1 MFIFKNMKLSSML
14 ASGFATVIVIG
25 FLVAAFARLQ
35 LVQVGDNI
43 QVLSQERVAN
53 MLLLQELRDDIGLI
67 ERQVRN
73 LALLTDPSQVVEEY
87 ARYNDVRKHAAGVI
101 ERLRTHLQSAES
113 RVYMQKVEQLR
124 PAYIAAL
131 DKSAQMGLDNDQEG
145 ARDLILGEQRQLQR
159 QYLEAL
165 DAMIAYQRRMTTET
179 AETSAQDVKAASA
192 ALLVLALLA
201 AILGATVAWAITR
214 RVKGQLGG
222 EPAYA
227 VQIAQQ
233 VAQGNLAVN
242 VERRA
247 GNETSVLAAMDQ
259 MRSRLAQIVGEV
271 RDSSESIAAGAGQI
285 ATGNTDLS
293 QRTEEQ
299 ASNLEETAASMEE
312 MNSTVRQNADTVRT
326 AAQLANAA
334 STTAGRGGEVVRQV
348 VSTMEDITASSRRIS
363 DIIGVID
370 SIAFQ
375 TNILALNAAVEAAR
389 AGEQGRGFAVV
400 ASEVRT
406 LAHRS
411 AQAAKE
417 IKGLI
422 GESVSKVDAGAQQV
436 NQAGATMQ
444 EVVDQVRRVAEL
456 LGEVGAATQE
466 QVQGI
471 SQVND
476 AVNQLDQVTQ
486 QNAALVEESSAAA
499 GSLSGQAARLVEL
512 VKVFRLEGA
521 GAGAAAAVHLSSPM
535 TATPW
540 RGKASATAT
549 AATVPVNISAIKRP
563 APKVTMLAP
572 TAAPVRPAKAT
583 AVASD
588 SLDDWERF

>member
-1 MFIFKNMKLSSML
+1 MGFLKDMKLSSML
-14 ASGFATVIVIG
+14 ALGFATVILIG
-25 FLVAAFARLQ
+25 FLVAAYARLQ
-35 LVQVGDNI
+35 LVQVGEEV

-53 MLLLQELRDDIGLI
+53 MLLLQELRDDIGLV

-73 LALLTDPSQVVEEY
+73 LALLTDPAQVAEEH
-87 ARYNDVRKHAAGVI
+87 ARYTSVRKHAAGVI
-101 ERLRTHLQSAES
+101 ERLRTNLKSAEL
-113 RVYMQKVEQLR
+113 RVHMQKVEQLR

-165 DAMIAYQRRMTTET
+165 DEMIAYQRRMTSET
-179 AETSAQDVKAASA
+179 AESSAKDVMAASA
-192 ALLVLALLA
+192 ALLILSLLSAVL
-201 AILGATVAWAITR
+201 GVTVAWAITR

-242 VERRA
+242 VARRV
-247 GNETSVLAAMDQ
+247 GDETSVLAAMDQ
-259 MRSRLAQIVGEV
+259 MRGRLAQIVGEV
-271 RDSSESIAAGAGQI
+271 RASSESIATGANQI

-334 STTAGRGGEVVRQV
+334 SSTAGRGGEVVRQV
-348 VSTMEDITASSRRIS
+348 VRTMEDITASSRRIS

-417 IKGLI
+417 IKDLI
-422 GESVSKVDAGAQQV
+422 GESVSKVDAGAHQV
-436 NQAGATMQ
+436 DQAGTTMQ
-444 EVVDQVRRVAEL
+444 EVVEQARRVAEL
-456 LGEVGAATQE
+456 LDEVGAATQE

-471 SQVND
+471 SQVNV

-499 GSLSGQAARLVEL
+499 DSLSTQAARLVEL
-512 VKVFRLEGA
+512 VRVFRLGGA
-521 GAGAAAAVHLSSPM
+521 VTDTAVPVRPSTSATVTQRQAKAPAAASARTSAMPRV
-535 TATPW
+535 AT
-540 RGKASATAT
+540 KA
-549 AATVPVNISAIKRP
+549 
-563 APKVTMLAP
+563 TMLAP
-572 TAAPVRPAKAT
+572 TAAPAQPPKEPAAL
-583 AVASD
+583 SG

>member
-1 MFIFKNMKLSSML
+1 MGFLKDMKLSSML
-14 ASGFATVIVIG
+14 ALGFATVILIG
-25 FLVAAFARLQ
+25 FLVAAYARLQ
-35 LVQVGDNI
+35 LVQVGEEV

-73 LALLTDPSQVVEEY
+73 LALLTDPAQVAEEHS
-87 ARYNDVRKHAAGVI
+87 RYTGVRKHAAGVI
-101 ERLRTHLQSAES
+101 ERLRTSLKSAEL
-113 RVYMQKVEQLR
+113 RVHMQKVEQLR

-165 DAMIAYQRRMTTET
+165 DEMIAYQRRMTSET
-179 AETSAQDVKAASA
+179 AESSAKDVMAASA
-192 ALLVLALLA
+192 ALLILSLLSAVL
-201 AILGATVAWAITR
+201 GVTVAWAITR

-242 VERRA
+242 VERRV
-247 GNETSVLAAMDQ
+247 GDETSVLAAMDQ

-271 RDSSESIAAGAGQI
+271 RASSESIATGANQI

-334 STTAGRGGEVVRQV
+334 SSTAGRGGEVVRQV
-348 VSTMEDITASSRRIS
+348 VRTMEDITASSRRIS

-417 IKGLI
+417 IKDLI
-422 GESVSKVDAGAQQV
+422 GESVSKVDAGAHQV
-436 NQAGATMQ
+436 DQAGTTMQ
-444 EVVDQVRRVAEL
+444 EVVEQARRVAEL
-456 LGEVGAATQE
+456 LDEVGAATQE

-471 SQVND
+471 SQVNV

-499 GSLSGQAARLVEL
+499 DSLSTQAARLVEL
-512 VKVFRLEGA
+512 VRVFRLGGA
-521 GAGAAAAVHLSSPM
+521 VTDTAVPVRPSTSATVTQRQAKAPAAASARTS
-535 TATPW
+535 ATP
-540 RGKASATAT
+540 RVVTKA
-549 AATVPVNISAIKRP
+549 
-563 APKVTMLAP
+563 TMLAP
-572 TAAPVRPAKAT
+572 AAAPAQPPKEP
-583 AVASD
+583 VALSG

>member
-1 MFIFKNMKLSSML
+1 MQFLRNMKLSSML
-14 ASGFATVIVIG
+14 AFGFATVIAIG
-25 FLVAAFARLQ
+25 FLVAAYARLQ
-35 LVQVGDNI
+35 LVQVGNEI
-43 QVLSQERVAN
+43 QVLAQERVAN

-73 LALLTDPSQVVEEY
+73 LALLTDPAQLVDEH
-87 ARYNDVRKHAAGVI
+87 ARYDSVRKHAAGVM
-101 ERLRTHLQSAES
+101 ERLRTHITSAEL
-113 RVYMQKVEQLR
+113 RAHMQKVEQLR
-124 PAYIAAL
+124 PAYVAAL
-131 DKSAQMGLDNDQEG
+131 DRSAQMGLDNDQEG

-159 QYLEAL
+159 QFLAAL
-165 DAMIAYQRRMTTET
+165 DEMITYQRRLTSET
-179 AETSAQDVKAASA
+179 AEASAKNVAAASA
-192 ALLVLALLA
+192 TMLLLSLLSALLA
-201 AILGATVAWAITR
+201 VIVAWAITL

-233 VAQGNLAVN
+233 VAQGNLVVN

-247 GNETSVLAAMDQ
+247 GDETSVLAAMDQ
-259 MRSRLAQIVGEV
+259 MRGRLAQIVGEV
-271 RDSSESIAAGAGQI
+271 RASSESIATGANQI

-312 MNSTVRQNADTVRT
+312 MNSTVRQNADTVRM

-334 STTAGRGGEVVRQV
+334 SSTAGRGGEVMRQV
-348 VSTMEDITASSRRIS
+348 VLTMADITASSRRIG

-417 IKGLI
+417 IKDLI

-436 NQAGATMQ
+436 DQAGTTML
-444 EVVDQVRRVAEL
+444 EVVDHARRVAEL
-456 LGEVGAATQE
+456 LAEVGAATQE

-471 SQVND
+471 SQVNV

-499 GSLSGQAARLVEL
+499 DSLSNQASRLVEL
-512 VKVFRLEGA
+512 VRVFRLGLAASVTGA
-521 GAGAAAAVHLSSPM
+521 PVLPSTPVRAALRHDKVPAAAAP
-535 TATPW
+535 AI
-540 RGKASATAT
+540 ASARSLAT
-549 AATVPVNISAIKRP
+549 A
-563 APKVTMLAP
+563 KVTKFEPRVSPAKRAD
-572 TAAPVRPAKAT
+572 TAAAG
-583 AVASD
+583 SD
-588 SLDDWERF
+588 SLNEWERF

>member
-1 MFIFKNMKLSSML
+1 MQFLRNMKLSSML
-14 ASGFATVIVIG
+14 AFGFATVIAIG
-25 FLVAAFARLQ
+25 FLVAAYARLQ
-35 LVQVGDNI
+35 LVQVGNEI

-73 LALLTDPSQVVEEY
+73 MALLTDPAQLVDEY
-87 ARYNDVRKHAAGVI
+87 ARYDGVRKHAAGVM
-101 ERLRTHLQSAES
+101 ERLRIDLKSAEL
-113 RVYMQKVEQLR
+113 RAHMQKVEQLR
-124 PAYIAAL
+124 PAYVAAL
-131 DKSAQMGLDNDQEG
+131 DKSAQMGLDNDQDG

-159 QYLEAL
+159 QYLAAL
-165 DAMIAYQRRMTTET
+165 DEMIAYQRRLTSET
-179 AETSAQDVKAASA
+179 AEASAKDVVAASA
-192 ALLVLALLA
+192 TLLVLSLLSALLA
-201 AILGATVAWAITR
+201 VTVAWVITR

-227 VQIAQQ
+227 VQVAQQ
-233 VAQGNLAVN
+233 VARGNLAVN

-247 GNETSVLAAMDQ
+247 GDETSVLAAMEE
-259 MRSRLAQIVGEV
+259 MRGRLAQIVGEV
-271 RDSSESIAAGAGQI
+271 RVSSESIATGANQI

-312 MNSTVRQNADTVRT
+312 MNSTVCQNADTVRM

-334 STTAGRGGEVVRQV
+334 SSTAGRGEEVMRQV
-348 VSTMEDITASSRRIS
+348 VLTMEDITASSRRIGE
-363 DIIGVID
+363 IIGVID

-417 IKGLI
+417 IKDLI
-422 GESVSKVDAGAQQV
+422 GESVSKVDAGAHQV
-436 NQAGATMQ
+436 DQAGTTML
-444 EVVDQVRRVAEL
+444 EVVDHARRVAEL
-456 LGEVGAATQE
+456 LAEVGAATQE

-471 SQVND
+471 SQVNV

-499 GSLSGQAARLVEL
+499 DSLSNQASRLVEL
-512 VKVFRLEGA
+512 VRVFRLGEAVSVTGA
-521 GAGAAAAVHLSSPM
+521 SVLPSTSVRAGLRHDKVSAAASAI
-535 TATPW
+535 
-540 RGKASATAT
+540 ASARSLATAKVTRLEPTASPAKQADTAT
-549 AATVPVNISAIKRP
+549 AG
-563 APKVTMLAP
+563 
-572 TAAPVRPAKAT
+572 
-583 AVASD
+583 SD
-588 SLDDWERF
+588 SLNEWERF

>member
-1 MFIFKNMKLSSML
+1 MGFLKDMKLSSML
-14 ASGFATVIVIG
+14 AFGFATVILIG
-25 FLVAAFARLQ
+25 FLVAAYARLE
-35 LVQVGDNI
+35 LVQVGEEV

-73 LALLTDPSQVVEEY
+73 LALLTDPAQVAEEH
-87 ARYNDVRKHAAGVI
+87 ARYTSVRKHAAGVI
-101 ERLRTHLQSAES
+101 ERLRTNLKSAEL
-113 RVYMQKVEQLR
+113 RVHMQKVEQLR

-165 DAMIAYQRRMTTET
+165 DEMIAYQRRMTSAT
-179 AETSAQDVKAASA
+179 AESSAKDVMAASA
-192 ALLVLALLA
+192 ALLILSLLSAVL
-201 AILGATVAWAITR
+201 GVTVAWAITR
-214 RVKGQLGG
+214 RVRGQLGG

-242 VERRA
+242 VERRV
-247 GNETSVLAAMDQ
+247 GDETSVLAAMDQ
-259 MRSRLAQIVGEV
+259 MRGRLAQIVGEV
-271 RDSSESIAAGAGQI
+271 RASSESIATGANQI

-334 STTAGRGGEVVRQV
+334 SSTAGRGGEVVRQV
-348 VSTMEDITASSRRIS
+348 VRTMEDITASSRRIS

-411 AQAAKE
+411 AQAARE
-417 IKGLI
+417 IKDLI
-422 GESVSKVDAGAQQV
+422 GESVSKVDAGAHQV
-436 NQAGATMQ
+436 DQAGATMQ
-444 EVVDQVRRVAEL
+444 EVVEQARRVAEL
-456 LGEVGAATQE
+456 LDEVGAATQE

-471 SQVND
+471 SQVNV

-499 GSLSGQAARLVEL
+499 DSLSSQAARLVEL
-512 VKVFRLEGA
+512 VRVFRLGGA
-521 GAGAAAAVHLSSPM
+521 V
-535 TATPW
+535 
-540 RGKASATAT
+540 
-549 AATVPVNISAIKRP
+549 VD
-563 APKVTMLAP
+563 
-572 TAAPVRPAKAT
+572 TAAPVRQSASVTVTQRQAKAPAASART
-583 AVASD
+583 SVMPRAVTKATMLAPAAAPAPRAPKEPVALSG